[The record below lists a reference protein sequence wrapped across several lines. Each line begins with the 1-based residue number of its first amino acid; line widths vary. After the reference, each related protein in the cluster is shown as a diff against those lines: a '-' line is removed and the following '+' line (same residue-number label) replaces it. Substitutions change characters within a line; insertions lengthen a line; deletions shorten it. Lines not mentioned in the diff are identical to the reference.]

1 MELIVKQ
8 GYKQT
13 EVGLIPEDWNVLTIN
28 DVATVIGGGTPSTF
42 VSEYWNGN
50 INWFTPTEIGKNK
63 YSYQSK
69 RKITSLGLS
78 NSSAQILPIGTILMS
93 TRASIGDLSIL
104 LDEATTNQG
113 FQSLIAK
120 NDFFNEFLY
129 YLIQNN
135 KSKLIKNSSGS
146 TFLEISPNKVKSI
159 EIPIPPTLEEQKAI
173 ATALSDVDELIS
185 KLDKLITKKKSL
197 KQGAMQQL
205 LTPPHKGGKQLYG
218 FTGEWEEK
226 RLGDVI
232 IDFQNGYSFSA
243 SGYKDEG
250 IPIVTMAQI
259 GLNGQ
264 FQYDENKVNYWSIE
278 ELKILKSFT
287 LYKGD
292 VIMSMTDVTPEKN
305 LIGRMTIVN
314 ELGPLYLNQRVGHL
328 RINKNLVNPI
338 ILIHLSNMMS
348 WRTYSKSI
356 ASLGVQANIGTTDI
370 KNGLLWLP
378 KIEEQN
384 AIAEILSDM
393 DLEIEQLESKKAKYQ
408 SVKQGMMQEL
418 LTGKSRLV

>member
-104 LDEATTNQG
+104 LNEATTNQG

-120 NDFFNEFLY
+120 NDFYNEFLY

-185 KLDKLITKKKSL
+185 NLDKLITKKKSL
-197 KQGAMQQL
+197 KQGAIQQL
-205 LTPPHKGGKQLYG
+205 LTPPHKGGKRLEG
-218 FTGEWEEK
+218 FTGDWVEK
-226 RLGDVI
+226 KMGECLKYEQPTKYIVKNANYEGQSQTPVLTAGKTFLLGFTDEKEGIYSDLPVIIFDDFTTSKQYVDFEFKVKSSAMKMLKATSETDINFIYSTMNMINFSLGDDHKRRWI
-232 IDFQNGYSFSA
+232 A
-243 SGYKDEG
+243 E
-250 IPIVTMAQI
+250 
-259 GLNGQ
+259 
-264 FQYDENKVNYWSIE
+264 
-278 ELKILKSFT
+278 
-287 LYKGD
+287 
-292 VIMSMTDVTPEKN
+292 
-305 LIGRMTIVN
+305 
-314 ELGPLYLNQRVGHL
+314 
-328 RINKNLVNPI
+328 
-338 ILIHLSNMMS
+338 
-348 WRTYSKSI
+348 YSKI
-356 ASLGVQANIGTTDI
+356 TIFVPEIQ
-370 KNGLLWLP
+370 
-378 KIEEQN
+378 EQK
-384 AIAEILSDM
+384 AISEILSDM
-393 DLEIEQLESKKAKYQ
+393 DLEIEQLESKKAKCQ
-408 SVKQGMMQEL
+408 NVKQGMMQEL
-418 LTGKSRLV
+418 LTGKTRLV